1 MNAHAI
7 EEIINKKLNTLP
19 VSMKKEVLDFI
30 DFLSLKAYTKKAKSI
45 KIDFKWEGALKDVY
59 ENMNSVEL
67 QHKIWEL

>member
-7 EEIINKKLNTLP
+7 EELINKKLNTLP

-30 DFLSLKAYTKKAKSI
+30 DFLSLKTNPKKTKSI
-45 KIDFKWEGALKDVY
+45 KIDFLWEGALKDVY

-67 QHKIWEL
+67 QHRIWEL